1 MSADLLDML
10 HHEVIGYLE
19 GISDPEKVR
28 LSKRWDKDK
37 DYAAYGLSA
46 SDYTD
51 LYEVFNQRFEAL
63 DLDERLKLADK
74 WVKSGNST
82 LTHLGVHLLRLSTRH
97 NMLHPAHFGF
107 LDKFLKNFRGWG
119 NTDLFSGAVLRPL
132 LEVYTDEALDLVRR
146 WNASENPWK
155 QQGRYLSQTR
165 GETLTQE

>member
-63 DLDERLKLADK
+63 DLDERLELPIN
-74 WVKSGNST
+74 G
-82 LTHLGVHLLRLSTRH
+82 
-97 NMLHPAHFGF
+97 
-107 LDKFLKNFRGWG
+107 
-119 NTDLFSGAVLRPL
+119 
-132 LEVYTDEALDLVRR
+132 
-146 WNASENPWK
+146 
-155 QQGRYLSQTR
+155 
-165 GETLTQE
+165 